1 MTRSSRFVAVLSLAV
16 SLPGVAVWSAA
27 PSEAALGGFCAK
39 FTKLV
44 FHDGNKTSDSK
55 SVSENVKILKAHVAN
70 LRSSN
75 PPKDWKNVIDEWVGA
90 NTATIAKFTGKTSV
104 AHFGA
109 AYDDELTK
117 SPLWQKYQTDYLAAL
132 SHCT

>member
-1 MTRSSRFVAVLSLAV
+1 MNRSSRFVAILTLVV
-16 SLPGVAVWSAA
+16 SLSGVVVWSAP
-27 PSEAALGGFCAK
+27 PSGAALGGFCAK

-75 PPKDWKNVIDEWVGA
+75 PPKAWKNVIDDWVAA
-90 NTATIAKFTGKTSV
+90 NNATIAKFAGKTSV
-104 AHFGA
+104 PHFGA
-109 AYDDELTK
+109 AYDDELSK
-117 SPLWQKYQTDYLAAL
+117 LPLWQKYQTDYLAAL